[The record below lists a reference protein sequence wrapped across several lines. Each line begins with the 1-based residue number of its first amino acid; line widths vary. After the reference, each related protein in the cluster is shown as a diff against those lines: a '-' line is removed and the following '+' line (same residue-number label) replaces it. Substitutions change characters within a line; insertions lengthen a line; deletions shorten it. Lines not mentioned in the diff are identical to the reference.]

1 MRPLRQAQAG
11 RQNTAMQAQDYDP
24 ELKSLF
30 QENFAR
36 CRIGPGQRVVVLSEG
51 AQLRDYACA
60 SVAAATALGAVA
72 EDLNIPADADT
83 DPSARMANIGQN
95 NLAAYPE
102 AIARCAAADIVI
114 DHMLLLFSPE
124 QIAMQRAGTRVLMIV
139 EPVEILRR
147 LMPQDGL
154 RERVEAGARRLARA
168 GSLRFTNAAGSDV
181 LYELGDKSI
190 LTEYGYTDAPG
201 RWDHWPGGF
210 LATLARERGVNG
222 RVVMDRGDL
231 LFPQKHALAERV
243 EFVIEDGF
251 VTAIDGAGDAAALR
265 AFIDAYD
272 DPRAY
277 AVSHIGW
284 GLNERCLWDAELPG
298 IGMDGR
304 AYCGNVLFS
313 LGPDTEFGGDNNTAC
328 HLDLPMQNCSLWL
341 DDELIVERGRI
352 VPDDMRPPPR

>member
-1 MRPLRQAQAG
+1 
-11 RQNTAMQAQDYDP
+11 MQTQDFDP
-24 ELKSLF
+24 ELKALF

-36 CRIGPGQRVVVLSEG
+36 CRIEPGQRVVVLSEG
-51 AQLRDYACA
+51 AQLRDYARA
-60 SVAAATALGAVA
+60 SVAAATALGATA
-72 EDLNIPADADT
+72 EDLNIPGDADT
-83 DPSARMANIGQN
+83 DPNTRMANIGQN
-95 NLAAYPE
+95 DLAAHPQ
-102 AIARCAAADIVI
+102 AIARCAQADIVI

-124 QIAMQRAGTRVLMIV
+124 QIAMQRAGTRILMLV
-139 EPVEILRR
+139 EPVDVLRR

-168 GSLRFTNAAGSDV
+168 ETLRFTNAAGTNV
-181 LYELGDKSI
+181 CYELGAKSI
-190 LTEYGYTDAPG
+190 LTEYGYTDVPG

-210 LATLARERGVNG
+210 LATLAREHGVNG

-231 LFPQKHALAERV
+231 LFPQKRALGEPV
-243 EFVIEDGF
+243 EFVIEDGL
-251 VTAIDGAGDAAALR
+251 VTAIEGGDDAAAVR
-265 AFIDAYD
+265 AFIEAYD

-284 GLNERCLWDAELPG
+284 GLNERCLWDAQLPG

-328 HLDLPMQNCSLWL
+328 HLDLPMRNCSLWL
-341 DDELIVERGRI
+341 DNELIVECGHI
-352 VPDDMRPPPR
+352 VPDDMRPPPP

>member
-1 MRPLRQAQAG
+1 MA
-11 RQNTAMQAQDYDP
+11 TQDYKP

-36 CRIGPGQRVVVLSEG
+36 CRIGPGQHVVVLSEG
-51 AQLRDYACA
+51 KQLRDYARA
-60 SVAAATALGAVA
+60 SVAAATALGALV
-72 EDLNIPADADT
+72 EDLNIPCDAAAD
-83 DPSARMANIGQN
+83 PNARMANIGQN
-95 NLAAYPE
+95 NLAAHPD
-102 AIARCAAADIVI
+102 AIARCAQADIVI

-124 QIAMQRAGTRVLMIV
+124 QIAMQHAGTRILMIV
-139 EPVEILRR
+139 EPVEVLRR

-154 RERVEAGARRLARA
+154 RERVEAGERRLARA
-168 GSLRFTNAAGSDV
+168 KSLRFTNAAGTDV
-181 LYELGDKSI
+181 HYELGDKAI

-231 LFPQKHALAERV
+231 LFPQKRALAAPV
-243 EFVIEDGF
+243 EFLIDSGAVTSIEG
-251 VTAIDGAGDAAALR
+251 GSDAAALR
-265 AFIDAYD
+265 AFIEAYD

-313 LGPDTEFGGDNNTAC
+313 LGPDTEFGGNNNTAC
-328 HLDLPMQNCSLWL
+328 HLDLPMRHCSLWL
-341 DDELIVERGRI
+341 DDELIVDKGRI
-352 VPDDMRPPPR
+352 VPADMRPPA

>member
-1 MRPLRQAQAG
+1 MSAQSF
-11 RQNTAMQAQDYDP
+11 DS
-24 ELKSLF
+24 ELESLF
-30 QENFAR
+30 QKNFRR

-60 SVAAATALGAVA
+60 SVAAATALGADV
-72 EDLNIPADADT
+72 EDLNIPCDDAA

-95 NLAAYPE
+95 NLAAHPA
-102 AIARCAAADIVI
+102 AIAQCEQADIVI

-124 QIAMQRAGTRVLMIV
+124 QIAMQHAGTRILMIV
-139 EPVEILRR
+139 EPIEVLRR

-154 RERVEAGARRLARA
+154 RERVEAGERRLARA
-168 GSLRFTNAAGSDV
+168 GRLRFTNAAGTDV
-181 LYELGDKSI
+181 IYELGDKSI

-210 LATLARERGVNG
+210 LATLAREGGVNG

-231 LFPQKHALAERV
+231 LLPQKQALAERI
-243 EFVIEDGF
+243 EFVIEDGI
-251 VTAIDGAGDAAALR
+251 VTAINGADDAAALR
-265 AFIDAYD
+265 AFIESYD

-284 GLNERCLWDAELPG
+284 GLNERCKWDAQLPG

-304 AYCGNVLFS
+304 GYCGNVLFS

-328 HLDLPMQNCSLWL
+328 HLDLPMRNCSLWL
-341 DDELIVERGRI
+341 DDDLIVERGRI
-352 VPDDMRPPPR
+352 VPDDMRPPAV